1 MQPRAKA
8 VGPASVGAGP
18 VASAERIELLDMLRG
33 IALFGI
39 FLVNFNHDYLA
50 ESRSLIDRVARM
62 AIDFCCEGSFYPL
75 FSFLF
80 GLGFAL
86 QLQRS
91 ATRGGA
97 FDRTYLRRLAVL
109 FGIGIAHSILLW
121 HGDVLWRYALLG
133 VPLLAIGR
141 LRSRAVLVLAG
152 LSFAGAVVSDQI
164 VSRQTPNTLPA
175 ASATGLATAAAP
187 AETNLGPAERYT
199 IQHGSYRELVGLHV
213 RMVWQ
218 QARHLYRDSWLFLI
232 LSMFL
237 LGLLAGRE
245 RILAQPGEHRALL
258 RRILWGGLC
267 VGLLGN
273 FLDVVAPSLATRGL
287 LPWAFTGLHAVKWIG
302 DPGLSCGYGAG
313 VTLLVTGDVRWRR
326 RLSPMATVGRM
337 ALTNYLCQS
346 LTMLLLMAGFGLGLA
361 FRFGYALAIPVK
373 VSIFGLQVVASRWWL
388 ARFQFGPMEWVW
400 RWATYG
406 EPPPWRVLSRA

>member
-1 MQPRAKA
+1 MRPRAKT
-8 VGPASVGAGP
+8 VSAGP
-18 VASAERIELLDMLRG
+18 VASAERIELLDTLRG

-62 AIDFCCEGSFYPL
+62 AIDFSCEGSFYPL

-80 GLGFAL
+80 GVGFAL

-97 FDRTYLRRLAVL
+97 FNRTYLRRLAVL
-109 FGIGIAHSILLW
+109 FGIGVAHAILLW
-121 HGDVLWRYALLG
+121 PGDVLWRYALLG
-133 VPLLAIGR
+133 VLLLEIGR
-141 LRSRAVLVLAG
+141 LRSRIVLALAC
-152 LSFAGAVVSDQI
+152 LSFLGAVVSDQI
-164 VSRQTPNTLPA
+164 VSRQPPNRLPV
-175 ASATGLATAAAP
+175 ASAIGLTPAAAP
-187 AETNLGPAERYT
+187 VETNLDPAERFI
-199 IQHGSYRELVGLHV
+199 IQHGSYRELVVVHA

-237 LGLLAGRE
+237 LGLGAGRE
-245 RILAQPGEHRALL
+245 RILAQPAKHRVLL

-287 LPWAFTGLHAVKWIG
+287 LPWTFAGLHAAKWVG
-302 DPGLSCGYGAG
+302 DPGLSGFYGAG

-326 RLSPMATVGRM
+326 RLSPLAKVGRM

-346 LTMLLLMAGFGLGLA
+346 LTMLVLMAGFGLGLA
-361 FRFGYALAIPVK
+361 FRFGYALAIPLK
-373 VSIFGLQVVASRWWL
+373 VSIFAAQVVASRWWL

>member
-1 MQPRAKA
+1 MDAAQ
-8 VGPASVGAGP
+8 SVGAGP
-18 VASAERIELLDMLRG
+18 VASAERIELLDTLRG
-33 IALFGI
+33 LALFGI

-50 ESRSLIDRVARM
+50 ESRYLIDRVARM

-91 ATRGGA
+91 TARGGA
-97 FDRTYLRRLAVL
+97 FDRRYLRRLAVL
-109 FGIGIAHSILLW
+109 FGIGVAHGILLW
-121 HGDVLWRYALLG
+121 RGDVLWRYALLG
-133 VPLLAIGR
+133 VLLLAVGR
-141 LRSRAVLVLAG
+141 LRSRMIVVLAG

-164 VSRQTPNTLPA
+164 VSREPPNAPPAGSTARQTSA
-175 ASATGLATAAAP
+175 AVSAEA
-187 AETNLGPAERYT
+187 NLDPAERYL
-199 IQHGSYRELVGLHV
+199 IQHGSYGELVGL
-213 RMVWQ
+213 RARIEWQ

-245 RILAQPGEHRALL
+245 RILSQPAQHRVLL
-258 RRILWGGLC
+258 QRLLWGGLA
-267 VGLLGN
+267 VGVMGN
-273 FLDVVAPSLATRGL
+273 FLHVVAPSLATRGL
-287 LPWAFTGLHAVKWIG
+287 LPWAFADLHAAKWVG
-302 DPGLSCGYGAG
+302 DPGLSCFYGAG
-313 VTLLVTGDVRWRR
+313 VTLLVTGDERWRE
-326 RLSPMATVGRM
+326 RLSPLAKVGRM

-361 FRFGYALAIPVK
+361 FRFSYALAIPLK
-373 VSIFGLQVVASRWWL
+373 VSIFAAQLMASRWWL
-388 ARFQFGPMEWVW
+388 RRFQFGPVEWLW

-406 EPPPWRVLSRA
+406 EPPAWRVLSRA